1 MRMKHRLAHM
11 ILGTSVLCVA
21 ALMAEEKT
29 ADDLVASMQKEDIT
43 YAQLMS
49 GMGMAYESIQNGVV
63 SMNKLLVDRG
73 IYFIRTHPA
82 PKQKPWVIMDKEDQ
96 EGFKAMLVYY
106 DKKMDEDVAHIE
118 KAVANKDWI
127 KAYEGAKE
135 LGDSCLSCHMTY
147 KNNVKYVMK

>member
-1 MRMKHRLAHM
+1 MRQFLK
-11 ILGTSVLCVA
+11 IGTLLVYAGMALVA
-21 ALMAEEKT
+21 QEKT
-29 ADDLVASMQKEDIT
+29 ADDLVAGMQKEDIT

-82 PKQKPWVIMDKEDQ
+82 PKQKPWVIMDQEDH

-106 DKKMDEDVAHIE
+106 DKKMDDDVAIIE
-118 KAVANKDWI
+118 KATQKKDWEG
-127 KAYEGAKE
+127 AYAGAKE
-135 LGDSCLSCHMTY
+135 LGNSCISCHLAY
-147 KNNVKYVMK
+147 KEHVKYVMK

>member
-1 MRMKHRLAHM
+1 MRKYNF
-11 ILGTSVLCVA
+11 LGTLVLGTAIACTSLV
-21 ALMAEEKT
+21 AEEKT

-49 GMGMAYESIQNGVV
+49 GMGMAYESIQNGVI

-106 DKKMDEDVAHIE
+106 DKKMDEDVAIIE
-118 KAVANKDWI
+118 KAAQQKDWI

-135 LGDSCLSCHMTY
+135 LGNSCLSCHMAS

>member
-1 MRMKHRLAHM
+1 MRVKHFLGNFV
-11 ILGTSVLCVA
+11 LGTAIIWTTNLA
-21 ALMAEEKT
+21 AKEKT

-49 GMGMAYESIQNGVV
+49 GMGMAYESIQNGIV

-82 PKQKPWVIMDKEDQ
+82 PKQKPWVIMERENQ

-106 DKKMDEDVAHIE
+106 DKKMDEDVAVIE
-118 KAVANKDWI
+118 KAVTHKDWI
-127 KAYEGAKE
+127 KAYEGVTE
-135 LGDSCLSCHMTY
+135 LGNSCISCHITY
-147 KNNVKYVMK
+147 KDKVAYVMK